1 MKTLALGVT
10 GLCAGGAAYFMS
22 DGPDF
27 DRIVKKSPIEVYAA
41 FSRLAQSG
49 TVTPP
54 GQEGSGGPR
63 ISFKVEK
70 VEGQSI
76 HYEIQFDQ
84 RPVVEADLT
93 FAPGGEDGRQ
103 THMTAE
109 LEIDAFE
116 LGSAYRTEAGV
127 ALSMVPDRLI
137 DSRFAAFMDDMVR
150 DVEEGR
156 PLPGLASRGMD
167 GMGVRSGRVET
178 NPARRRWQAENE
190 RRDASRPQQN
200 ARPMV
205 DPNAAADS
213 YLRSG
218 RQDDGYT
225 R

>member
-1 MKTLALGVT
+1 MKTILLGMT

-27 DRIVKKSPIEVYAA
+27 DRIVKKSPLEVYAA
-41 FSRLAQSG
+41 FSRLAQAG

-54 GQEGSGGPR
+54 GQEGPGPR
-63 ISFKVEK
+63 ISFKVDK
-70 VEGQSI
+70 VDGQSI

-150 DVEEGR
+150 DLEEGR
-156 PLPGLASRGMD
+156 PLPSLASRGMD
-167 GMGVRSGRVET
+167 GMGVRPSRVTT
-178 NPARRRWQAENE
+178 NAQDRRRQIEMG
-190 RRDASRPQQN
+190 RREASRPQQS

-213 YLRSG
+213 YLESG
-218 RQDDGYT
+218 RQD
-225 R
+225 RFSH